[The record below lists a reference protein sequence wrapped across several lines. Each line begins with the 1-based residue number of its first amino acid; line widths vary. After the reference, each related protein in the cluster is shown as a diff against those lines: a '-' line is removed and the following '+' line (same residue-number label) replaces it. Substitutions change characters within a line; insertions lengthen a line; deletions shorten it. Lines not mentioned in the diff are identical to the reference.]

1 LLCVCLQVVRT
12 VTRKKAHRIT
22 MEAHKSGLATV
33 TTTWKQLAREYSV
46 KLRKTM
52 LATLPSAPIS
62 THHRLSQLLTSNN
75 RTLSHLSFI
84 TLDAAPSFLLGIA
97 LWSAPG
103 AGKGMM
109 FTLMRMHDI
118 MRRAFAVTFGVAVP
132 NVLCPPRVRR
142 PLQFASC

>member
-1 LLCVCLQVVRT
+1 M
-12 VTRKKAHRIT
+12 TRKKAHRIT

-84 TLDAAPSFLLGIA
+84 TLDFSAPSFLLGIA

-103 AGKGMM
+103 AGKGMT

-118 MRRAFAVTFGVAVP
+118 MRRAFAVTFGVALP